1 MRAAQLAEWEALGR
15 QAEKDRLRYEEDKV
29 SREEQE
35 ERERE
40 EALQAEQRRQQ
51 EAERRRKQEEEEI
64 EARRLRQLKEQEEA
78 ARLTAERRQLKDTT
92 ARPST
97 ATSPRFQDMFKRR
110 AADDSRSNPVS
121 PPTTAGSRPKTSH
134 ASASKPEET
143 IRPGGGGVVPLADAP
158 ISAVN
163 HGERRVMVECGKSR
177 IRLPVDPT
185 TTPAQLL
192 RSASTVLS
200 ESINPR
206 AAVLCE
212 VFLKANVQ
220 RKLRMY
226 EHVRDVMNS
235 WDNDDQHTLVI
246 INSELDSDP
255 ELYSHNAPKSEPMGG
270 TWEMYYSNKRGKW
283 DKRIVTL
290 RQDGQMLQSKAGKK
304 NSEVSMCHLS
314 DYDIYDPI
322 PRLVEKKIKPPKKY
336 CYGVKSQQKS
346 GIFMTST
353 NFIHMFSTSDSRAA
367 ESFYSAVQAWRSW
380 YLVDVM
386 GEGGNGK
393 KVNTNFFSD
402 DLATNPSDTQKKAD
416 GEKAHGRTQSADSH
430 YLLGSFNDLG
440 IDSSQ
445 FRYSSGRIS
454 QEVDQSKLARTQSR
468 RGREETSEDEDRPLG
483 LDFPVSMISRGN
495 KTTVFAMH
503 ARKLSQRAEAKRSPP
518 ISYPAH
524 MMKPSEEAS
533 AASQDT
539 GEDFAAGGL
548 LGGAYDRRKE
558 AASSGLKRSSST
570 RTSRTTR
577 SHQRGASSADGAGSS
592 GSGLAR
598 RDSTR
603 ARIPDRPLVDLTPQ
617 YKEAPQ
623 HVRKGRAVRPGAG
636 SALIDAVP
644 ENANLDDAI
653 RIPPSTTWK
662 RPATSA
668 GAAAADAPTAAG
680 PSRYKQRGSPPGAE
694 RGVPSARHRPT
705 AAAAD
710 AQAFTG
716 DGLLAKSKAGWGAGG
731 RGHGV
736 MRGSEAKGPMVD
748 LNEQSAFAEGSLLRR
763 AEKRGVWS

>member
-1 MRAAQLAEWEALGR
+1 MEAQ
-15 QAEKDRLRYEEDKV
+15 KK
-29 SREEQE
+29 
-35 ERERE
+35 
-40 EALQAEQRRQQ
+40 
-51 EAERRRKQEEEEI
+51 
-64 EARRLRQLKEQEEA
+64 RQLKEQEEA
-78 ARLTAERRQLKDTT
+78 ARIAAERKRLKDTT

-97 ATSPRFQDMFKRR
+97 ATSPRLHDIFRRR
-110 AADDSRSNPVS
+110 AANDSQSYPTS
-121 PPTTAGSRPKTSH
+121 PPTTAESRPKTSH
-134 ASASKPEET
+134 GSASKPEET

-163 HGERRVMVECGKSR
+163 HGERRVMVECGNSR

-206 AAVLCE
+206 AAVLYE

-235 WDNDDQHTLVI
+235 WDNDDQHTFVI
-246 INSELDSDP
+246 VSSELDSDP
-255 ELYSHNAPKSEPMGG
+255 ELYSHHAPKSEPMGG

-304 NSEVSMCHLS
+304 NTEVNVCHLS

-353 NFIHMFSTSDSRAA
+353 NFIHMFSTGDSRAA

-393 KVNTNFFSD
+393 KVNTNLFID
-402 DLATNPSDTQKKAD
+402 NLGIKPSDAQKKAED
-416 GEKAHGRTQSADSH
+416 EKGHGRTQSADSH

-440 IDSSQ
+440 IDTAQ
-445 FRYSSGRIS
+445 FRYSSGRLS
-454 QEVDQSKLARTQSR
+454 QEADQSKLTRTQSR
-468 RGREETSEDEDRPLG
+468 RRREETSDDEDRPLG

-503 ARKLSQRAEAKRSPP
+503 ARKLSQRAEEKRSPP
-518 ISYPAH
+518 ISFPSH

-533 AASQDT
+533 PPSQDT
-539 GEDFAAGGL
+539 SEDFAAGGL
-548 LGGAYDRRKE
+548 LGGSYDRRKE
-558 AASSGLKRSSST
+558 TSNSGLKRSSST
-570 RTSRTTR
+570 RTSRTSR
-577 SHQRGASSADGAGSS
+577 SHQRSGSSADATGTSGSS
-592 GSGLAR
+592 SGLTR

-603 ARIPDRPLVDLTPQ
+603 TRMPDRPLVDLTPQ

-623 HVRKGRAVRPGAG
+623 HVRRGHAVRPGAG
-636 SALIDAVP
+636 AALIDAVP
-644 ENANLDDAI
+644 DNPNVDDAI
-653 RIPPSTTWK
+653 RIPASTTWK
-662 RPATSA
+662 RPAAAPAPADVPAAAAGPARYKSRAEQPA
-668 GAAAADAPTAAG
+668 GAA
-680 PSRYKQRGSPPGAE
+680 RQRPGAA
-694 RGVPSARHRPT
+694 VP
-705 AAAAD
+705 D

-748 LNEQSAFAEGSLLRR
+748 LSERSAFAEGSLLRR
-763 AEKRGVWS
+763 AEKRGAWS